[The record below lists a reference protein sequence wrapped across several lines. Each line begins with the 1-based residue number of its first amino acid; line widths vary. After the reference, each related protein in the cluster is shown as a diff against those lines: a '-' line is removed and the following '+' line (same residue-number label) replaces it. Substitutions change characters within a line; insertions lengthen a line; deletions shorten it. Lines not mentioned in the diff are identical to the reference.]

1 MFQIISI
8 WMNVDLVGEETCL
21 DQAISC
27 WETWAASELGHL
39 DKLLPQH
46 VFQIL
51 IVTHWIPP
59 SKPRGC
65 EWTDMEGAWKCSASN
80 VSVGNQG
87 SRMTQQRFGEVESMG
102 SWGNLHYLMCP
113 VLPHL
118 RQMWFSILV
127 ICSCVTVLLLA
138 LLLVISNWSLLQLRL
153 SLMIFSPFFF
163 PCFQHAIKETK
174 QNPVRRKTK
183 QFSLFPC
190 K

>member
-21 DQAISC
+21 EQAISC

-80 VSVGNQG
+80 VSVGNQD

-153 SLMIFSPFFF
+153 SLMIFSPFFL
-163 PCFQHAIKETK
+163 PCFQDAIKETK